1 MAAQVVLS
9 ELHRSQGLV
18 NQFSQRLKEP
28 AQGCLRSPSAVMDS
42 VTIRKSPNDSDSDR
56 SNNIDSPFSADMLER
71 LELEL
76 RQQLRAVWQE
86 TVDVLQRS

>member
-1 MAAQVVLS
+1 VVLS

-18 NQFSQRLKEP
+18 NLFSQRLKRP
-28 AQGCLRSPSAVMDS
+28 AQGRLTSPSAVVDS
-42 VTIRKSPNDSDSDR
+42 VTRRKSSDDSDFDR
-56 SNNIDSPFSADMLER
+56 SNTIDSPFSADMLER